1 MHSVPRGW
9 PWLKS
14 CIGQFLYTVYNV
26 GAEGESR
33 IATVSPP
40 LVFEFDAMHGHK
52 LALVGISANID
63 PRTCSSFHLV
73 HYRAH
78 ICGHIW
84 ATFSVI
90 CRN

>member
-9 PWLKS
+9 PWIKS

-40 LVFEFDAMHGHK
+40 LVFESDAR
-52 LALVGISANID
+52 GING
-63 PRTCSSFHLV
+63 F
-73 HYRAH
+73 
-78 ICGHIW
+78 
-84 ATFSVI
+84 F
-90 CRN
+90 